1 MTTIPVIFKFEDQ
14 TDRLPIDTNI
24 TIEKMK
30 EQYLTMK
37 NLLNN
42 NKKYSFLVNS
52 TLLNKKNAKKL
63 IKHFPKIKARCT
75 IIVREVGQIDG
86 GKLL

>member
-1 MTTIPVIFKFEDQ
+1 MTTIPINFIFEDQ
-14 TDRLPIDTNI
+14 KDRFEIDTNI

-30 EQYLTMK
+30 EEYLKSK
-37 NLLNN
+37 NMFNN
-42 NKKYSFLVNS
+42 KKKYSFMVNS

-75 IIVREVGQIDG
+75 ITVREVGQIDG
-86 GKLL
+86 GKDL